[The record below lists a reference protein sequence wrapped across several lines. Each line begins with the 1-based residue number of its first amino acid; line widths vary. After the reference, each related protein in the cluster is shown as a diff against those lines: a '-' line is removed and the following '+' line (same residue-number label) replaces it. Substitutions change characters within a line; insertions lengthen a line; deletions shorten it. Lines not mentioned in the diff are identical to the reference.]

1 MSRIRQLWIYS
12 PFAAAMLFAGCA
24 LPDYHLPAGFSSTY
38 YRHLQGTFPTTVNHS
53 LVAPVPATPAEALPR
68 SYMPPP
74 PAPAVSP

>member
-1 MSRIRQLWIYS
+1 MPRIRHPWICS
-12 PFAAAMLFAGCA
+12 LFASAMLFAGCA

-38 YRHLQGTFPTTVNHS
+38 YRHLEGTFPTTVDNPV
-53 LVAPVPATPAEALPR
+53 VAPVPATPAEALPR